1 MTIDLERALRATAPD
16 DDDIVDIVDIAAIA
30 ADAGLLDVAYT
41 VTDAPVGR
49 LVLAHSDR
57 GLVAC
62 SYDDEDAVVDR
73 LARRVSS
80 RVLRAPRHFDEIRRE
95 LDDYLAGTRT
105 SFSVPVDLRLAP
117 PFGQA
122 VLEAARNVAYG
133 STTTYASIAAAVGNP
148 RASRAV
154 GNALGA
160 NPVCI
165 VVPCHRVLRAG
176 GALGGYA
183 GGTVIKQRLLDLEAG
198 AATA

>member
-1 MTIDLERALRATAPD
+1 MTTDLERALRAAAPSD
-16 DDDIVDIVDIAAIA
+16 AEPVDIASIA

-62 SYDDEDAVVDR
+62 SYAEEEIVLDR

-80 RVLRAPRHFDEIRRE
+80 RVIRAPRHFDDVRRE
-95 LDDYLAGTRT
+95 LDDYLNGQRT
-105 SFSVPVDLRLAP
+105 EFSVPVDLRLAS
-117 PFGQA
+117 PFGQSVLQATAA
-122 VLEAARNVAYG
+122 VRYG
-133 STTTYASIAAAVGNP
+133 RTTTYASIAAALGNP
-148 RASRAV
+148 KASRAV

-165 VVPCHRVLRAG
+165 VVPCHRVLPASG
-176 GALGGYA
+176 GVGGYA
-183 GGTVIKQRLLDLEAG
+183 GSPQVKQRLLDLEAH
-198 AATA
+198 ATAT